1 MTFIMCQYAP
11 ARTVWNSAWLKHWLW
26 TLKCVL
32 LQECM
37 RHCQIC
43 RVARYTW
50 IYHMEEITGTL
61 PYIYWSYYHV
71 SIELSGWKGS
81 VSYGLGADIS
91 LPHCLA
97 TGIWTL
103 AHPKSDLRAEI
114 SGSIVRYDAL
124 APRPEVL
131 LFCHFVCACV
141 VSLELKLPYSWGKS
155 IRLSFWRL
163 LSCWSFVFRK

>member
-1 MTFIMCQYAP
+1 MTFIMYQYAP

-43 RVARYTW
+43 RVPRYTW
-50 IYHMEEITGTL
+50 LYHMEEITGTL
-61 PYIYWSYYHV
+61 LYIYWSYYYV

-103 AHPKSDLRAEI
+103 AHPKKRPPGRNLGEHRSVRRSGTVSRGTVVLPLCLRMRSQLRAKVIIFVGKKYPPKWLEI
-114 SGSIVRYDAL
+114 A
-124 APRPEVL
+124 
-131 LFCHFVCACV
+131 
-141 VSLELKLPYSWGKS
+141 
-155 IRLSFWRL
+155 
-163 LSCWSFVFRK
+163 